1 MSLKRR
7 LPFLRSSFWRLA
19 MGLPRFVRTGQI
31 GDGRE
36 EACAAYVEANAR
48 RGDVDDVLAT
58 IDTFATEK
66 SMLVNVGDEK
76 GELLDAAVR
85 RANPKRVL
93 ELGTYC
99 GYSALRIARAAP
111 SAHVYSVELSAENAD
126 LARRIWSHAGVGD
139 RITCLVGT
147 LDDAE
152 TMRRL
157 DAAIGESPG
166 STADFVFID
175 HDKRSYVADLQAI
188 AANGW
193 LHPGSIVLADNV
205 GYPGA
210 PRYRRYMRRNE
221 GVQWR
226 TRAHRAHAE
235 YQSLIPDL
243 VLESEFLG
251 A

>member
-1 MSLKRR
+1 MVRW
-7 LPFLRSSFWRLA
+7 SFWRLVLGA
-19 MGLPRFVRTGQI
+19 HRLNQTGQV

-36 EACAAYVEANAR
+36 RAVVDYVCRHAR
-48 RGDVDDVLAT
+48 RGDIADVLG
-58 IDTFATEK
+58 TFDWYAYHK
-66 SMLVNVGDEK
+66 SLLINVGDVK
-76 GELLDAAVR
+76 GELLDAAVK
-85 RANPKRVL
+85 RADPAVVL

-139 RITCLVGT
+139 RVTCLVGT

-166 STADFVFID
+166 GTADFVFID

>member
-1 MSLKRR
+1 MVRW
-7 LPFLRSSFWRLA
+7 SFWRLVLGA
-19 MGLPRFVRTGQI
+19 HRLTQTGQV

-36 EACAAYVEANAR
+36 RAVVDYVCRQAR
-48 RGDVDDVLAT
+48 RGDIDDVLG
-58 IDTFATEK
+58 TFDWYAYHK
-66 SMLVNVGDEK
+66 SLLINVGDVK
-76 GELLDAAVR
+76 GELLDAAVK
-85 RANPKRVL
+85 RADPVVAL

-111 SAHVYSVELSAENAD
+111 SAHVYSVELSADNAD

-147 LDDAE
+147 LDDGD

-157 DAAIGESPG
+157 EAAIGESVG
-166 STADFVFID
+166 GAADFVFID
-175 HDKRSYVADLQAI
+175 HDKRSYVTDLQTI
-188 AANGW
+188 AAKGW

-226 TRAHRAHAE
+226 TRTHRAHAE

>member
-1 MSLKRR
+1 MVRW
-7 LPFLRSSFWRLA
+7 SFWRLVLGA
-19 MGLPRFVRTGQI
+19 HRLNQTGQV

-36 EACAAYVEANAR
+36 RAVVDYVCRHAR
-48 RGDVDDVLAT
+48 RGDIADVLG
-58 IDTFATEK
+58 TFDWYAYHK
-66 SMLVNVGDEK
+66 SLLINVGDVK
-76 GELLDAAVR
+76 GELLDAAVK
-85 RANPKRVL
+85 RADPAVVL

-166 STADFVFID
+166 GTADFVFID

>member
-1 MSLKRR
+1 MVRW
-7 LPFLRSSFWRLA
+7 SSFWRLVLGA
-19 MGLPRFVRTGQI
+19 HRLNLTGQV

-36 EACAAYVEANAR
+36 RAVVDYVCRHAR
-48 RGDVDDVLAT
+48 RGDIADVLG
-58 IDTFATEK
+58 TFDWYAYHK
-66 SMLVNVGDEK
+66 SLLINVGDVK
-76 GELLDAAVR
+76 GELLDAAVK
-85 RANPKRVL
+85 RANPAVVL

>member
-1 MSLKRR
+1 MVRW
-7 LPFLRSSFWRLA
+7 SFWRLVFGA
-19 MGLPRFVRTGQI
+19 HRLNQTGQV

-36 EACAAYVEANAR
+36 RAVVDYVCRHAR
-48 RGDVDDVLAT
+48 RGDIDDVLG
-58 IDTFATEK
+58 TFDWYAYHK
-66 SMLVNVGDEK
+66 SLLINVGDVK
-76 GELLDAAVR
+76 GELLDAAVK
-85 RANPKRVL
+85 RADPLVVL

-111 SAHVYSVELSAENAD
+111 SAHVYSVELSANNAD
-126 LARRIWSHAGVGD
+126 LARRVWEHVGVGD

-147 LDDAE
+147 LDDGD

-157 DAAIGESPG
+157 DAAVGESPS
-166 STADFVFID
+166 STVDFVFID
-175 HDKRSYVADLQAI
+175 HDKSSYVADLQAI
-188 AANGW
+188 AAMGW
-193 LHPGSIVLADNV
+193 LHTGSIVLADNV

-210 PRYRRYMRRNE
+210 PRYRRYMRRSE

-226 TRAHRAHAE
+226 TRVHRAHAE

-251 A
+251 V

>member
-1 MSLKRR
+1 MVRW
-7 LPFLRSSFWRLA
+7 SFWRLVLGA
-19 MGLPRFVRTGQI
+19 HRLNQTGQV

-36 EACAAYVEANAR
+36 RAVVDYVCRHAR
-48 RGDVDDVLAT
+48 RGDIADVLG
-58 IDTFATEK
+58 TFDWYAYHK
-66 SMLVNVGDEK
+66 SLLINVGDVK
-76 GELLDAAVR
+76 GELLDAAVK
-85 RANPKRVL
+85 RADPSVVL

-152 TMRRL
+152 TVRRL

-166 STADFVFID
+166 GTADFVFID
-175 HDKRSYVADLQAI
+175 HDKRSYVADLQTI

>member
-1 MSLKRR
+1 MVRW
-7 LPFLRSSFWRLA
+7 SSFWRLVLGA
-19 MGLPRFVRTGQI
+19 HRLNLTGQV

-36 EACAAYVEANAR
+36 RAVVDYVCRHAR
-48 RGDVDDVLAT
+48 RGDIADVLG
-58 IDTFATEK
+58 TFDWYAYHK
-66 SMLVNVGDEK
+66 SLLINVGDVK
-76 GELLDAAVR
+76 GELLDAAVK
-85 RANPKRVL
+85 RANPAVVL

-157 DAAIGESPG
+157 DAAIGESPS

-205 GYPGA
+205 GYPGV

>member
-1 MSLKRR
+1 MAVNA
-7 LPFLRSSFWRLA
+7 PSST
-19 MGLPRFVRTGQI
+19 M
-31 GDGRE
+31 
-36 EACAAYVEANAR
+36 CAAMR
-48 RGDVDDVLAT
+48 
-58 IDTFATEK
+58 
-66 SMLVNVGDEK
+66 NVGDVK
-76 GELLDAAVR
+76 GELLDAAAK
-85 RANPKRVL
+85 RADPAVVL

-111 SAHVYSVELSAENAD
+111 SAHV
-126 LARRIWSHAGVGD
+126 
-139 RITCLVGT
+139 GT

-157 DAAIGESPG
+157 DAAIAESARG
-166 STADFVFID
+166 SADFVFID
-175 HDKRSYVADLQAI
+175 HDKSSYVTDLQAI

-221 GVQWR
+221 GIQWR
-226 TRAHRAHAE
+226 TRTHRAHAE

-243 VLESEFLG
+243 VLELEFLG
-251 A
+251 AE

>member
-1 MSLKRR
+1 MVRW
-7 LPFLRSSFWRLA
+7 SFWRLVLGA
-19 MGLPRFVRTGQI
+19 HRLNHTGQV

-36 EACAAYVEANAR
+36 RAVVDYVCRHAR
-48 RGDVDDVLAT
+48 RGDIADVLG
-58 IDTFATEK
+58 TFDWYAYHK
-66 SMLVNVGDEK
+66 SLLINVGDVK
-76 GELLDAAVR
+76 GELLDAAVK
-85 RANPKRVL
+85 RADPSVVL

-111 SAHVYSVELSAENAD
+111 SAHVYSVESSAKNAD

-152 TMRRL
+152 TVRRL

-166 STADFVFID
+166 GTADFVFID
-175 HDKRSYVADLQAI
+175 HDKRSYVADLQTI

>member
-1 MSLKRR
+1 MVQW
-7 LPFLRSSFWRLA
+7 SFWRLVLGA
-19 MGLPRFVRTGQI
+19 HRLNQTGQV

-36 EACAAYVEANAR
+36 RAVVDYVCRHAR
-48 RGDVDDVLAT
+48 RGDIADVLG
-58 IDTFATEK
+58 TFDWYAYHK
-66 SMLVNVGDEK
+66 SLLINVGDVK
-76 GELLDAAVR
+76 GELLDAAVK
-85 RANPKRVL
+85 RADPSVVL

-152 TMRRL
+152 TVRRL

-166 STADFVFID
+166 GTADFVFID
-175 HDKRSYVADLQAI
+175 HDKRSYVADLQTI

>member
-1 MSLKRR
+1 MVRW
-7 LPFLRSSFWRLA
+7 SFWRLVLGA
-19 MGLPRFVRTGQI
+19 HRLNQTGQV

-36 EACAAYVEANAR
+36 RAVVDYVCRHAR
-48 RGDVDDVLAT
+48 RGDIADVLG
-58 IDTFATEK
+58 TFDWYAYHK
-66 SMLVNVGDEK
+66 SLLINVGDVK
-76 GELLDAAVR
+76 GEILDAAVK
-85 RANPKRVL
+85 RADPAVVL

-166 STADFVFID
+166 GTADFVFID

-226 TRAHRAHAE
+226 TRAHRAHAQ

>member
-1 MSLKRR
+1 MVRW
-7 LPFLRSSFWRLA
+7 SFWRLVLGA
-19 MGLPRFVRTGQI
+19 HRLNQTGQV

-36 EACAAYVEANAR
+36 RAVVDYVCRHAR
-48 RGDVDDVLAT
+48 RGDIADVLG
-58 IDTFATEK
+58 TFDWYAYHK
-66 SMLVNVGDEK
+66 SLLINVGDVK
-76 GELLDAAVR
+76 GELLDAAVK
-85 RANPKRVL
+85 RADPSVVL

-166 STADFVFID
+166 GTADFVFID
-175 HDKRSYVADLQAI
+175 HDKRSYVADLQTI

>member
-1 MSLKRR
+1 MLGAHR
-7 LPFLRSSFWRLA
+7 LNQ
-19 MGLPRFVRTGQI
+19 TGQV

-36 EACAAYVEANAR
+36 RAVVDYVCRHAR
-48 RGDVDDVLAT
+48 RGDIDNVLE
-58 IDTFATEK
+58 TFDWYAYHK
-66 SMLVNVGDEK
+66 SMLINVGDVK
-76 GELLDAAVR
+76 GELLDAAVKP
-85 RANPKRVL
+85 ADPAVVL

-99 GYSALRIARAAP
+99 GYSALRIARAVP
-111 SAHVYSVELSAENAD
+111 SAHVYSVELSPDNAD

-147 LDDAE
+147 LDDVE

-157 DAAIGESPG
+157 DAAIAESTRG
-166 STADFVFID
+166 TADFVFID
-175 HDKRSYVADLQAI
+175 HDKSSYVTDLEAI
-188 AANGW
+188 AAHGW
-193 LHPGSIVLADNV
+193 LHPGSIVMTDNV

-210 PRYRRYMRRNE
+210 PRYRRYMCRNE
-221 GVQWR
+221 GIQWR
-226 TRAHRAHAE
+226 TRTHRAHAE